1 MQRLAA
7 PWTGGT
13 SPVWGAPLAVE
24 ARAAGGGMSVK
35 ASGCGDGHE
44 TRVAWPT
51 PSLRLWPTFVAYSSA
66 CGLPRLWP
74 PPSLCLLPPGPSLV
88 HSPLLPRLPL
98 SRSCPPDPA
107 SLRLVSSA
115 WATLDSKPPPSS
127 SLLYTSSSLVL
138 FLPPLPY
145 SHTLVYP
152 TRPSLSP

>member
-24 ARAAGGGMSVK
+24 ARAAGGGMSVN

-44 TRVAWPT
+44 TRVAWP
-51 PSLRLWPTFVAYSSA
+51 LLVAYVCGLLLA
-66 CGLPRLWP
+66 CGLRLWP

-152 TRPSLSP
+152 TLPSLSP